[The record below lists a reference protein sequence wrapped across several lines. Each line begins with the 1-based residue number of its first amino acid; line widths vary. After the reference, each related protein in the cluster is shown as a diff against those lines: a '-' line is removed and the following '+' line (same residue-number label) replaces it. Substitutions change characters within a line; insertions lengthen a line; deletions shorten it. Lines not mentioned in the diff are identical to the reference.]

1 MKLKQ
6 RIFMNIFMKINIRMI
21 LAIIQ
26 KIQSFMI
33 IPK

>member
-21 LAIIQ
+21 LGIIQ